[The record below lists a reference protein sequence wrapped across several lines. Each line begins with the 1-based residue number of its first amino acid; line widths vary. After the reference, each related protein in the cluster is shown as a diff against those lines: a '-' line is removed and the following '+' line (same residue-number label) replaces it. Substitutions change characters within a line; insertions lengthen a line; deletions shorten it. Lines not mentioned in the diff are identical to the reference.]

1 MKFLVIFLTTL
12 SCVCA
17 FVISPLDHLAAD
29 IDARTPKSHDIGSPV
44 YHIEGGSEYV
54 ATLATDHD
62 SAITPTARHERRKDT
77 GLYGHDALPSRD
89 HIADQTDVASLKA
102 KDFSPDSPSSEG
114 ISRDEIDDAIA
125 RYNADH
131 PTNQIPHLV
140 YCFYPLNTPVT
151 PTVYHDRDLWAALQ
165 EGNRLRQE
173 DIFRRPRFSG
183 VYYPH
188 IVIFLD
194 TETHTHVRRL
204 DLGHVRG
211 APFMFPL
218 QMDGHL
224 FQGGSVPGSD
234 RVMFDEEG
242 VYLGALTFRGGNWLW
257 CIPVILPAGASLPP
271 VPDGGSSARGLPGV
285 DEVLMREP
293 LPTQLGWI
301 DARNPMGGGSHL
313 G

>member
-1 MKFLVIFLTTL
+1 MKFLVPLLTTL

-17 FVISPLDHLAAD
+17 LVISLLDHLPAE
-29 IDARTPKSHDIGSPV
+29 IDAYTPKSYDIGSPV
-44 YHIEGGSEYV
+44 HRMEGGSEYV
-54 ATLATDHD
+54 MTLATNRDT
-62 SAITPTARHERRKDT
+62 AITPTARHERRQDAD
-77 GLYGHDALPSRD
+77 LYGHDTLPSRN
-89 HIADQTDVASLKA
+89 HIKDLTDFANLKA
-102 KDFSPDSPSSEG
+102 RDFSADSPSSEG

-140 YCFYPLNTPVT
+140 YCFYPLNVPVT

-188 IVIFLD
+188 IVIFSD
-194 TETHTHVRRL
+194 TETRTHVRRL

-211 APFMFPL
+211 EPFMFPL

-224 FQGGSVPGSD
+224 FQGESAPGSD
-234 RVMFDEEG
+234 RVIFDEEG

-257 CIPVILPAGASLPP
+257 CIPVILPAGVSLPP
-271 VPDGGSSARGLPGV
+271 VPDGSSSARGFPGV
-285 DEVLMREP
+285 DEALMREP

-301 DARNPMGGGSHL
+301 DARDPMGGGSHL

>member
-1 MKFLVIFLTTL
+1 MKFLVIFLTAL
-12 SCVCA
+12 PCVCA
-17 FVISPLDHLAAD
+17 LVVPQPDNLATD
-29 IDARTPKSHDIGSPV
+29 IDASTPKSHDIGSPV
-44 YHIEGGSEYV
+44 CLVQGGSKY
-54 ATLATDHD
+54 ATTLAIHQD
-62 SAITPTARHERRKDT
+62 SASTKTACHERRKDT
-77 GLYGHDALPSRD
+77 GLYGHDALPSWD
-89 HIADQTDVASLKA
+89 HIADQTDVAKLKA
-102 KDFSPDSPSSEG
+102 NGPSTDSPSSEG

-131 PTNQIPHLV
+131 PANQIPHLV

-183 VYYPH
+183 IYYPH
-188 IVIFLD
+188 IAIFSD
-194 TETHTHVRRL
+194 TETHTHMRRL
-204 DLGHVRG
+204 NLGHVRG

-224 FQGGSVPGSD
+224 FQGGSAPGSD

-242 VYLGALTFRGGNWLW
+242 VYLGAVTFRGGNWLW

-271 VPDGGSSARGLPGV
+271 VPDGGSSARGFPGV

>member
-1 MKFLVIFLTTL
+1 MEFFVPFLTTL
-12 SCVCA
+12 SRVCA
-17 FVISPLDHLAAD
+17 LVISPLDHLAAD
-29 IDARTPKSHDIGSPV
+29 VDVSKPKSQDIGGPV
-44 YHIEGGSEYV
+44 YHIQGGSEYV
-54 ATLATDHD
+54 TTLATNHD
-62 SAITPTARHERRKDT
+62 LAIPSIAYYERRKDT
-77 GLYGHDALPSRD
+77 GLYEHDALPSQA
-89 HIADQTDVASLKA
+89 HIADQTHTAQLKA
-102 KDFSPDSPSSEG
+102 NDPSTDSLGFEG

-151 PTVYHDRDLWAALQ
+151 PTVYHDRELWAALQ

-188 IVIFLD
+188 IVIFSD

-204 DLGHVRG
+204 NLGHVRG

-224 FQGGSVPGSD
+224 FQEGRAPGSD
-234 RVMFDEEG
+234 RIMFDEEG
-242 VYLGALTFRGGNWLW
+242 VYLGSLTFRGGNWLW
-257 CIPVILPAGASLPP
+257 CIPVTLPTRDSLPP
-271 VPDGGSSARGLPGV
+271 LPDGGSSARGLPGV